1 MYRYLALVASI
12 ALLLTIACGGTEVV
26 TKEVVVEKEVIKEV
40 PVEKIVTQ
48 EVVKTVEVEVPGE
61 TKIVEV
67 EKIVTDT
74 KIVEVPVVTE
84 KIVEKIVEVPGAVVE
99 KIVTVVQE
107 VEAPKTYG
115 ESPMWAQM
123 VQAGQLPPV
132 EERLPEEPW
141 IIPTDRIGKYG
152 GVLHRAYLGM
162 NDMWNFM
169 RLSRHPVARWTTDG
183 TGAIPST
190 VKGWEITDGGATYT
204 FTLRKG
210 MRWSDGVEVT
220 MEDVRFAWEDVIGH
234 KDIGG
239 DPEDCGGMNC
249 LEGKLGKFEVLN
261 DEQFRIS
268 FHKPNYTYVKALP
281 QMGFG
286 WLRMILP
293 AHWAKQYHGDYA
305 DPDALAALL
314 AENDMDDWT
323 DLFARHMS
331 GYTIYNIA
339 QPTLSPWQLKGTWGD
354 SRVTAER
361 NPYFFGVDSDGNQ
374 LPYIDRIIYDLA
386 ENGEVIQL
394 RAIAGELEVQGR
406 HVKLSSYPV
415 LMENADKG
423 NYDVHLWPEYGGSN
437 VVMWF
442 NQTWKGPEV
451 EYFAQPDWRR
461 ALSVAIDRDTINDVS
476 FLGIAVPRNY
486 MPSPG
491 HPHHPGPEYERK
503 WAQYDKDLANK
514 MLDEIMP
521 DKDGDGYRKMSNGDT
536 MSLEIIMFEGYA
548 DWADATEQVI
558 SDWKEVGIKATMR
571 IGTRSNIG
579 QEWQSNEGMIYNHP
593 MDTAGFTFATA
604 GPKTSFGYGLVA
616 PLWRDWLNDNS
627 TGVKPPDKVIEIYE
641 AHKKGSALPPAE
653 ANALAKEIYAYHAD
667 QQYGISIVGLRPEPF
682 VVSRDIGNFPS
693 KGVVFWPL
701 RSPNNGFP
709 ETWFYK

>member
-12 ALLLTIACGGTEVV
+12 ALLLTVACGGTEIV

-40 PVEKIVTQ
+40 PIEKIVTQ

-67 EKIVTDT
+67 EKVVTDT

-84 KIVEKIVEVPGAVVE
+84 KIVEKIVPKVEYRE

-132 EERLPEEPW
+132 AERLPEEPW
-141 IIPTDRIGKYG
+141 VIPTDRIGKYG
-152 GVLHRAYLGM
+152 GQLHRAYLGM

-190 VKGWEITDGGATYT
+190 VKGWEISDGGATYT
-204 FTLRKG
+204 FTMRKG
-210 MRWSDGVEVT
+210 MKWSDGVPVT
-220 MEDVRFAWEDVIGH
+220 MEDIRFAWEDVIANDKLGC
-234 KDIGG
+234 
-239 DPEDCGGMNC
+239 DPEICSGMLA
-249 LEGKLGKFEVLN
+249 LEGKLAKFEVLN
-261 DEQFRIS
+261 DWQFRIS
-268 FHKPNYTYVKALP
+268 FLKPNYTYVKAMP
-281 QMGFG
+281 QMGFS
-286 WLRMILP
+286 WLRLILP

-305 DPDALAALL
+305 DPTALAALL
-314 AENDMDDWT
+314 EENDMDEWD
-323 DLFARHMS
+323 DLFAKHMS
-331 GYTIYNIA
+331 GYTIYNID
-339 QPTLSPWQLKGTWGD
+339 QPTLSPWQLKGMWGD
-354 SRVTAER
+354 SRVIAER

-386 ENGEVIQL
+386 GNGEVIQL

-437 VVMWF
+437 VVLWF
-442 NQTWKGPEV
+442 NQTWEGPEA
-451 EYFAQPDWRR
+451 EYFTDVNFRR
-461 ALSVAIDRDTINDVS
+461 AMSLAIDRETINEVS
-476 FLGIAVPRNY
+476 FLGLAKPRNY
-486 MPSPG
+486 MPAPG
-491 HPHHPGPEYERK
+491 HPQHPGVKYETL
-503 WAQYDKDLANK
+503 WATYEKDKAIE
-514 MLDEIMP
+514 MLDEILP
-521 DKDGDGYRKMSNGDT
+521 NKNDDGHRLMANGDVL
-536 MSLEIIMFEGYA
+536 SIEIIMFEGYA
-548 DWADATEQVI
+548 DWSDATEQVI
-558 SDWKEVGIKATMR
+558 SDWDAVGVKATMR
-571 IGTRSNIG
+571 VGSRSNIG
-579 QEWQSNEGMIYNHP
+579 QEWNANEAMVYNHP

-604 GPKTSFGYGLVA
+604 GPKSAFGGLQA
-616 PLWRDWLNDNS
+616 PLWGEWFNTNGES
-627 TGVKPPDKVIEIYE
+627 GVKPPDKEIEITE
-641 AHKKGSALPPAE
+641 AHDLGAALPPDE
-653 ANALAKEIYAYHAD
+653 ANKLAQSIYAYHAEM
-667 QQYGISIVGLRPEPF
+667 QYGVSIVGLRPEPF